1 MQSDQDRNLIDTLR
15 RLGFSDLEALIYLD
29 LLRHPSSTG
38 YRIGR
43 SISKPHANVYQSLVS
58 LEQKGAV
65 LFEEGETR
73 IYSAVPPAELIGHLR
88 VRYER
93 ECAAA
98 ERELK
103 ALEVKPAEEDRF
115 FRLTSRDQVYARAR
129 TMLEEAQETILI
141 EMGPVPAEELRANLQ
156 EAAARG
162 VAIAGLTLR
171 EADLIEGTR
180 IIVSKLA
187 DRLERIWPGDQLTLI
202 IDGRE
207 FLLALFDKKS
217 REVKRA
223 IWVNSHY
230 VATILNNGIVGDIL
244 LHDLPAIKELESPN
258 RQLFGRLPPGF
269 RELLET
275 PDEGSGE

>member
-1 MQSDQDRNLIDTLR
+1 MQGEQDRNLIDTLR

-29 LLRHPSSTG
+29 LLRHPNSTG

-43 SISKPHANVYQSLVS
+43 SISKPHANVYQSLVA

-73 IYSAVPPAELIGHLR
+73 IYSPVAPAELIDHLR

-103 ALEVKPAEEDRF
+103 SLEVKPPEEDRF

-129 TMLEEAQETILI
+129 AMLEEAQETILI
-141 EMGPVPAEELRANLQ
+141 EMGPVPAEELRPSIEQ
-156 EAAARG
+156 AAARG

-180 IIVSKLA
+180 IIVSKMA
-187 DRLERIWPGDQLTLI
+187 DRLESMWPGDQLTLI

-207 FLLALFDKKS
+207 FLLALFDKNS
-217 REVKRA
+217 GEVKRA

-230 VATILNNGIVGDIL
+230 VATILNNGIVGDIV
-244 LHDLPAIKELESPN
+244 LHDHPAINEMESPN
-258 RQLFGRLPPGF
+258 QHLFGRLPPGF

-275 PDEGSGE
+275 PGEPGNG